1 MCIGVSIVISGIG
14 AIPTNPPSILA
25 LLLASQFLP
34 LCFLFNI
41 LFSFSFFGQS
51 ETTPQRK
58 DKDDKVLVCFIEKQ
72 KYLQN
77 YAIRRDFLC

>member
-41 LFSFSFFGQS
+41 LFSFSFFGHS
-51 ETTPQRK
+51 ETTPK
-58 DKDDKVLVCFIEKQ
+58 SNDDKVLVYNDGSCFDGSFALASCVKL
-72 KYLQN
+72 Y
-77 YAIRRDFLC
+77 